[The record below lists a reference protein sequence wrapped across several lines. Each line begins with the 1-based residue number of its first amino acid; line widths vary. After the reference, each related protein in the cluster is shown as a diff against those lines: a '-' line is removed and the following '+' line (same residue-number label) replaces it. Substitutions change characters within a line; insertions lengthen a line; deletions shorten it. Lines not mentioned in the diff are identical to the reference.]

1 MEQVVVG
8 EALAGCLLLQA
19 IQIELTV
26 CLQLGREPGQER
38 HPGLIVRCELV
49 GGAVQIEPHGAEG
62 FAVIRQIDQPHV
74 VLALQALELV
84 DELGQHLVGVA
95 DGVVIGVHQLFV
107 AAVLDVAARAVR
119 QEDAIGGRV
128 AAIVGRTVAA
138 HQVEGH
144 QLAALLALHV
154 GDLLIQPLQQ
164 HLVMT
169 GIAGAVCGEC
179 LGLNL
184 DGGDVFAHPL
194 AAAVVFLP
202 EHRDPGML
210 QHVQQAVLGLGPGLV
225 IAAPGH
231 VREHAGHGER
241 RGGAAGAH
249 VPERDHIGLL
259 LGEAVGLLLV
269 AVEGVVLAAGRL
281 PHHQEHQGR
290 LLMLADHPG
299 IGADLLVGN
308 GSGEDHIPGVLVE
321 PVHIVGGHYLLAEGL
336 VVAPDRGVIL
346 VIEGGSPHQKQQ
358 GEGDGTEAQTQSLVP
373 GTGILN
379 LHPQQDQH
387 RQQAGQQEPE
397 HHGAVEVGAR
407 LPAVGL
413 DDVLHHAHVED
424 HPVLEHGVADQGAG
438 QDEQGEKGLEQI
450 TEGKGQEHR
459 VEGRHQYQGNGK
471 DKPRLDV
478 FKGAENAIKVQENG
492 PVEDQ
497 CKQQHQQQIDL
508 HHSQS
513 ETHRETPTNQWN

>member
-1 MEQVVVG
+1 MEQIVVG
-8 EALAGCLLLQA
+8 EALAARLLTQA
-19 IQIELTV
+19 VLVQLAVT
-26 CLQLGREPGQER
+26 LQLGREPGQQG
-38 HPGLIVRCELV
+38 HPGLIVRGKLV
-49 GGAVQIEPHGAEG
+49 GSTVQIESHGAQG
-62 FAVIRQIDQPHV
+62 FPVIRQVNQPHV
-74 VLALQALELV
+74 VLALQGLELV
-84 DELGQHLVGVA
+84 DELGQHLVGVPY
-95 DGVVIGVHQLFV
+95 GVVIGVDQLLV

-128 AAIVGRTVAA
+128 AAIVGRAVAA
-138 HQVEGH
+138 HQVEGD
-144 QLAALLALHV
+144 QLAALLALHP
-154 GDLLIQPLQQ
+154 GDLPIQPLQQ
-164 HLVMT
+164 DLV
-169 GIAGAVCGEC
+169 IAGVPFTVFGEG
-179 LGLNL
+179 LGLDL
-184 DGGDVFAHPL
+184 QGGHVIAHPL
-194 AAAVVFLP
+194 AAAVVLLP
-202 EHRDPGML
+202 QHGDSGVL
-210 QHVQQAVLGLGPGLV
+210 QHVQQAVSGLGQGLV
-225 IAAPGH
+225 VFTARQVG
-231 VREHAGHGER
+231 EHAGHR
-241 RGGAAGAH
+241 DRGGGTTGAY
-249 VPERDHIGLL
+249 VPEGDEIRLL
-259 LGEAVGLLLV
+259 HGEAVGLLLV

-358 GEGDGTEAQTQSLVP
+358 GEGDGTEAQTQPLVP
-373 GTGILN
+373 GTGVLN

-407 LPAVGL
+407 LPTVGF

-459 VEGRHQYQGNGK
+459 VEGRHQYQGNGE

-513 ETHRETPTNQWN
+513 EAHKKTPTNQ